1 MYNKFYGF
9 SEAPF
14 NISPD
19 PNFLYLTPDHREAL
33 SSMIYG
39 IVERKGFI
47 TITGEVG
54 TGKTTL
60 IYALLKKLP
69 EEVKTVFIFHT
80 HLTFGQL
87 IKNILQE
94 LELPTAGE
102 GEIDLLRKLNEYL
115 IERFSRGENLAIIID
130 EAQNLSKEVM
140 EGLRML
146 SNLETS
152 KAKLLQIV
160 LVGQPEL
167 EAKLDS
173 PDLRQLKQRIEIK
186 RRIRPLTPEECR
198 RYVDYRLN
206 LVGSSSAKV
215 FTPEALPMICAYG
228 KGIPRSINIICDNA
242 FLIGYAV
249 SRKVIDADDIVKEV
263 IRDLDSS
270 KLEKPPCLEP
280 TLDNLSQPST
290 LNSIILPES
299 RDLKVPDEENISFL
313 ASFIN
318 EFGYFLKNKLSSIRN
333 LTRLSIEKFDD
344 AEFRKYFYRGVTED
358 IKKIDSVLNGLLN
371 YIQINTPID
380 KADTV
385 HCILEEVLE
394 ENRKQIEDRK
404 IKIFKKFEKDLPEI
418 SIHEEKM
425 KYILNSILQY
435 AVLSIPPNGNIIFL
449 TKSLQIQKGM
459 EDGEDLSQGEN
470 KYIEIL
476 VVFGEL
482 KKSEIPFET
491 KSRNSA
497 VQKEEGT
504 DLIFLLI
511 KEVIE
516 RNEGVVKLEVD
527 EKKQQTR
534 ISLRFPAERRKVV
547 HYRPIHT

>member
-1 MYNKFYGF
+1 MYNEFYGF

-19 PNFLYLTPDHREAL
+19 PNFLYQTPDHREAL

-60 IYALLKKLP
+60 IYALLKNLQEK
-69 EEVKTVFIFHT
+69 VKTVFIFHT
-80 HLTFGQL
+80 HFTFKQL
-87 IKNILQE
+87 LKNILQE
-94 LELPTAGE
+94 LELPTVGE
-102 GEIDLLRKLNEYL
+102 GEVDLLRQLNEYL
-115 IERFSRGENLAIIID
+115 IERLSKGENLAIIID

-146 SNLETS
+146 SNLETPKS
-152 KAKLLQIV
+152 KLLQIV

-173 PDLRQLKQRIEIK
+173 PDLRQLKQRIEIR
-186 RRIRPLTPEECR
+186 RRIRPLSPEECR
-198 RYVDYRLN
+198 KYIDHRLN
-206 LVGSSSAKV
+206 LVGSSSVKV
-215 FTPEALPMICAYG
+215 FTPEALSLICAYG
-228 KGIPRSINIICDNA
+228 KGIPRTINIICDNA
-242 FLIGYAV
+242 LLIGYAV
-249 SRKVIDADDIVKEV
+249 SRRIIDADDIVKEV

-270 KLEKPPCLEP
+270 KLEKPARLEP

-290 LNSIILPES
+290 LKSIFLPES
-299 RDLKVPDEENISFL
+299 RDLKVPEEENISFS

-318 EFGYFLKNKLSSIRN
+318 EFGYFLKNKVYSIRN
-333 LTRLSIEKFDD
+333 LTRLSVEKFDD
-344 AEFRKYFYRGVTED
+344 AEFRKYFHRGVTED
-358 IKKIDSVLNGLLN
+358 INKIDSVLNGLLN
-371 YIQINTPID
+371 YIQVNTPIN
-380 KADTV
+380 KTDTV

-394 ENRKQIEDRK
+394 ENKKQIEDKK
-404 IKIFKKFEKDLPEI
+404 IKIFKKFEKDLPET
-418 SIHEEKM
+418 SIHEEKV
-425 KYILNSILQY
+425 KYILNSILQHV
-435 AVLSIPPNGNIIFL
+435 VLSIPPNGSIIFL
-449 TKSLQIQKGM
+449 TKSLQIQKEI
-459 EDGEDLSQGEN
+459 EDGEASSQRES

-482 KKSEIPFET
+482 KKSEIPFEV

-497 VQKEEGT
+497 VQKEDGM

-511 KEVIE
+511 KELIE
-516 RNEGVVKLEVD
+516 RNGGMVKLEVD
-527 EKKQQTR
+527 EKKPQTL

-547 HYRPIHT
+547 HYRPIHS